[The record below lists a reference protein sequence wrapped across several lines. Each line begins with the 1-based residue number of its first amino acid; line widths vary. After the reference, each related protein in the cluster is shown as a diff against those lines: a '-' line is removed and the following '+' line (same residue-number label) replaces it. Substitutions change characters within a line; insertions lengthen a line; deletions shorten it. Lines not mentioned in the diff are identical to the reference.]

1 MHSKPDSNSWRP
13 SVRIWR
19 FEITPRSLCLGLGLI
34 GFLWMGSGAT
44 AGLPPLRGAGTDL
57 GGHAN
62 LLSEP
67 LTAEA
72 ENSPPQQARPQT
84 NPEQKA
90 SPQKLPQPSAPPAQ
104 GKPQVSP
111 TGKTQQGQPLP
122 SSPQQPEATP
132 QPSSAEAP
140 PKGAGS
146 QAAQPKAQEP
156 TTKEKERKEEP
167 SPTSGGPA
175 SSGKGEPAPSSKPQP
190 ATGTPAK
197 PQTGATPQAA
207 AEGQA
212 KLGPAQPAAPTE
224 SKPAAAVSPGAGVSF
239 RLENADLLQFVNL
252 VAAQLKM
259 NYIVDPAVK
268 GTVTIT
274 TSGELQREDLFP
286 ILQSVLRINGAT
298 AIQTGDFYRIVTLA
312 QAPKTPLEVS
322 TDTTGKTIPKDD
334 RMMMQIL
341 PLRFVFAS
349 DMAKMLAPFLTDAGT
364 VAVHEA
370 GNVLILVDGSL
381 NVKRLMEILEQF
393 DSATFAQQRIQLL
406 PVHNNVASGL
416 LPELQSIF
424 SAYALSEKST
434 PLRFIAVDRINA
446 ILVVT
451 AEPSAFG
458 EVEKWVQK
466 LDQPA
471 PPSGIQTFIYRVQNS
486 EADYL
491 AKLLT
496 TIQARGGG
504 PSITPGA
511 GTGGV
516 SGSTGGGAT
525 GTSREVGTFG
535 TEVESG
541 QTLKEGVRI
550 TTDPVNNSLLI
561 QCTAQQYA
569 EIVKTLK
576 ELDII
581 PRQVMI
587 EARVY
592 EVTLSG
598 ALSFGLSYFLQQR
611 SDAERKPLA
620 SFTAKDALQAS
631 AGTLIGHT
639 RELLGFLNA
648 SENRTRV
655 RVLSAPTVL
664 ATDNSDAK
672 IQVGSEIPILTSQ
685 GVIPGVQ
692 TGTGSVF
699 ANTIQNRDTGII
711 LTVTPRITSTGMVS
725 LRISQE
731 ISSSQ
736 PPPAGSI
743 QSPSFLKRS
752 ISTRAVV
759 ADGQTMALGGLIQES
774 VTATRNR
781 IPLLGDIPGLGV
793 LFGSTSYTRAKTE
806 LIVLLTPHIVKNAE
820 EARDATRELR
830 EGLRDLRRSFR
841 KDKFV
846 NP

>member
-1 MHSKPDSNSWRP
+1 MHSKPNSNSWRP

-19 FEITPRSLCLGLGLI
+19 FEITPRSLCVGLGLI

-57 GGHAN
+57 GGHAK

-67 LTAEA
+67 LTADA

-84 NPEQKA
+84 NPQQKA
-90 SPQKLPQPSAPPAQ
+90 SPQKLPQPSAAPAQ

-111 TGKTQQGQPLP
+111 TGKTEQGQPLP

-132 QPSSAEAP
+132 QPSSAGAP

-146 QAAQPKAQEP
+146 QAA
-156 TTKEKERKEEP
+156 P
-167 SPTSGGPA
+167 SGQL
-175 SSGKGEPAPSSKPQP
+175 PQ
-190 ATGTPAK
+190 
-197 PQTGATPQAA
+197 Q
-207 AEGQA
+207 
-212 KLGPAQPAAPTE
+212 GPAQPA
-224 SKPAAAVSPGAGVSF
+224 GVTF
-239 RLENADLLQFVNL
+239 RLENADLLQFVNV
-252 VAAQLKM
+252 VATQLKM

-274 TSGELQREDLFP
+274 TSGELRREDLFP

-370 GNVLILVDGSL
+370 GNILILVDGSL
-381 NVKRLMEILEQF
+381 NVKRLMDILEQF

-416 LPELQSIF
+416 LPELESIF

-434 PLRFIAVDRINA
+434 PLRFIAVDRINS

-451 AEPSAFG
+451 AEPSAFE

-471 PPSGIQTFIYRVQNS
+471 PPSGIQTFVYRVQNS

-496 TIQARGGG
+496 SMQTRGGG
-504 PSITPGA
+504 ASITSGT

-525 GTSREVGTFG
+525 GTSREVGAFG

-569 EIVKTLK
+569 EIVKTLT

-611 SDAERKPLA
+611 SAEERKPLA
-620 SFTAKDALQAS
+620 SFTPKDALQAS
-631 AGTLIGHT
+631 AGTLVGHT
-639 RELLGFLNA
+639 RELLAFLSA
-648 SENRTRV
+648 SENRSRV
-655 RVLSAPTVL
+655 QVLSAPTVL
-664 ATDNSDAK
+664 AMDNSDAK

-685 GVIPGVQ
+685 GIIPGVQ
-692 TGTGSVF
+692 AGQGSVF
-699 ANTIQNRDTGII
+699 ANTVQNRDTGII

-731 ISSSQ
+731 ISSAQ

-759 ADGQTMALGGLIQES
+759 ADGETIALGGLIQES

-793 LFGSTSYTRAKTE
+793 LFGSTSHIRAKTE
-806 LIVLLTPHIVKNAE
+806 LIVLLTPRIIKSAE
-820 EARDATRELR
+820 VARDATRELR

>member
-1 MHSKPDSNSWRP
+1 MTTPCLPSPNS
-13 SVRIWR
+13 
-19 FEITPRSLCLGLGLI
+19 PRSPGKGSFSRAISDLRRYLLFLPWLVFLG
-34 GFLWMGSGAT
+34 S
-44 AGLPPLRGAGTDL
+44 
-57 GGHAN
+57 N
-62 LLSEP
+62 LLLLPALRAALPVFADEV
-67 LTAEA
+67 
-72 ENSPPQQARPQT
+72 QA
-84 NPEQKA
+84 
-90 SPQKLPQPSAPPAQ
+90 
-104 GKPQVSP
+104 
-111 TGKTQQGQPLP
+111 
-122 SSPQQPEATP
+122 
-132 QPSSAEAP
+132 SSAQSP
-140 PKGAGS
+140 

-156 TTKEKERKEEP
+156 TTKEKERKGEP
-167 SPTSGGPA
+167 SPASGGPA

-212 KLGPAQPAAPTE
+212 KLGPAQPA
-224 SKPAAAVSPGAGVSF
+224 GVTF

-274 TSGELQREDLFP
+274 TSGELRREDLFP

-322 TDTTGKTIPKDD
+322 TDTTGKTIPQDD

-349 DMAKMLAPFLTDAGT
+349 DMAKMLTPFLTDAGT

-406 PVHNNVASGL
+406 PVYNNVASGL

-434 PLRFIAVDRINA
+434 PLRFIAIDRINA

-451 AEPSAFG
+451 AEPSAFE

-504 PSITPGA
+504 AGITPGA

-516 SGSTGGGAT
+516 SGSAGGGAAGMT
-525 GTSREVGTFG
+525 REAGAFG
-535 TEVESG
+535 SEVESG
-541 QTLKEGVRI
+541 QTVKEGVRI

-598 ALSFGLSYFLQQR
+598 ALSFGVTYFLQER
-611 SDAERKPLA
+611 SEAERKPLA

-631 AGTLIGHT
+631 AGILVGHT

-648 SENRTRV
+648 SENRSRI

-664 ATDNSDAK
+664 ATDNSDAR

-685 GVIPGVQ
+685 GVAPVQ
-692 TGTGSVF
+692 SGGSSLF
-699 ANTIQNRDTGII
+699 SNTVQNRDTGII
-711 LTVTPRITSTGMVS
+711 LTVTPRITSTGLVS
-725 LRISQE
+725 LKITQE
-731 ISSSQ
+731 ISSAQ

-743 QSPSFLKRS
+743 QSPSFLKRM

-759 ADGQTMALGGLIQES
+759 GDSETIALGGLIQES
-774 VTATRNR
+774 VTTSRNR
-781 IPLLGDIPGLGV
+781 IPLLGDIPGLGA
-793 LFGSTSYTRAKTE
+793 LFGSTSYTRTKTE
-806 LIVLLTPHIVKNAE
+806 LIVLLTPHIIKSAE
-820 EARDATRELR
+820 GARDATRELR
-830 EGLRDLRRSFR
+830 EGLVDLRRGFK
-841 KDKFV
+841 KDKLV
-846 NP
+846 NR